1 LTCSACGKAFNGDLY
16 CSAWKTHEDPKTQWI
31 PLKFQNQFDE
41 KEPVKRKASSP
52 AIDNPI
58 VAEKVKLLKA
68 ARKEVKRARAEAK
81 NQG

>member
-1 LTCSACGKAFNGDLY
+1 MK
-16 CSAWKTHEDPKTQWI
+16 W
-31 PLKFQNQFDE
+31 QNQFGE
-41 KEPVKRKASSP
+41 NETAKRKSPSP